1 MVELQNFLNTPR
13 SCAWVVIEQYT
24 SDVFVLHFMYSSS
37 YCHIVLGVFFVDN
50 NKRVH
55 VHNFP
60 RSDDR
65 IYDLRLLPRSRDEEQ
80 DIRGDSVD
88 VAAG

>member
-1 MVELQNFLNTPR
+1 LCLV
-13 SCAWVVIEQYT
+13 C
-24 SDVFVLHFMYSSS
+24 
-37 YCHIVLGVFFVDN
+37 FFVDN